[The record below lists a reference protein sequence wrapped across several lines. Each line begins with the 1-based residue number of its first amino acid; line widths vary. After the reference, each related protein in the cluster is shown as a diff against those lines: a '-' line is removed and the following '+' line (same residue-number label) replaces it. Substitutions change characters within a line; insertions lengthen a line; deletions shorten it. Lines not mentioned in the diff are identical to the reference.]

1 MNYQAHT
8 QIAHLKRYLKL
19 FFSKE
24 RKGWL
29 KILRFYNVYI
39 PLGIVCTIG
48 LAIYINP
55 LPPTTAY
62 LAIGQDGSSYQEISK
77 NFKTYFNKNSI
88 NLELIS
94 TSGLSEGLK
103 GLHNVDSKINASF
116 LTVGVAGENDYP
128 GLVSLGSVQFAPIW
142 IFYKGA
148 EIETNDPFMYF
159 STKKIS
165 IGSPGEVTNNLYR
178 KLNLIGG
185 HQTIKN
191 ILELPHKDGANALQQ
206 GKIDALFIVDGIQ
219 SETVKSLLKDSN
231 IKVMNFPL
239 ADAYLKK
246 LPFLQKLTI
255 PKGSR
260 SIEKVDP
267 PHDITILA
275 STTNLL
281 VEKDMHR
288 AIQWAF
294 LLAAK
299 ENNRDSNAFFSSPG
313 FFPKD
318 IDRSFQLS
326 PIAERFYKN
335 GVPTIFSYMPIW
347 VASLLDSMWIYILAL
362 IAVIF
367 PVIRLIEAARLYPSE
382 GLMNKTFINLRI
394 LDEAI
399 VEATSKKEIDEI
411 LQEIQRCEE
420 NILVLYL
427 YGKNSR
433 FYFNL
438 KNALA
443 GVKRD
448 AQAKLISLGI

>member
-260 SIEKVDP
+260 NIEKVEP

-367 PVIRLIEAARLYPSE
+367 PIIRLIEAARLYPSE

-399 VEATSKKEIDEI
+399 VEATSKKEVDEI

>member
-1 MNYQAHT
+1 MNFHAHT
-8 QIAHLKRYLKL
+8 QVEHLKRYLKI
-19 FFSKE
+19 FFQKE
-24 RKGWL
+24 KKGWL
-29 KILRFYNVYI
+29 KILLFYNIYI
-39 PLGIVCTIG
+39 PIGILCIIG

-55 LPPTTAY
+55 LPPKTAY
-62 LAIGQDGSSYQEISK
+62 LAIGQDGSSYQRISNNFEEFFKK
-77 NFKTYFNKNSI
+77 NNIK
-88 NLELIS
+88 LELIS
-94 TSGLSEGLK
+94 TNGLGEGLK
-103 GLHNVDSKINASF
+103 GLQAIESNINASF
-116 LTVGVAGENDYP
+116 LTVGFASGKDYP
-128 GLVSLGSVQFAPIW
+128 DLVSLGSVQFSPIW
-142 IFYKGA
+142 IFYKGS
-148 EIETNDPFMYF
+148 EIQTNDPFHYF
-159 STKKIS
+159 SNKKIS
-165 IGSPGEVTNNLYR
+165 IGLPGEATNTLYR
-178 KLNLIGG
+178 KLSQISDV
-185 HQTIKN
+185 HPVKN
-191 ILELPHKDGANALQQ
+191 VIELSHKDGAHALQE

-219 SETVKSLLKDSN
+219 SETVKGLLKDTK
-231 IKVMNFPL
+231 IKIMNFSL
-239 ADAYLKK
+239 ADAYIKK
-246 LPFLQKLTI
+246 LPLLQKLTI

-260 SIEKVDP
+260 SIEKVEP

-281 VEKDMHR
+281 VEKDTHR

-299 ENNRDSNAFFSSPG
+299 ENNRDSNVFFSSPG

-335 GVPTIFSYMPIW
+335 GIPTIFSYMPIW

-382 GLMNKTFINLRI
+382 GLMNKAFMNLRI

-399 VEATSKKEIDEI
+399 NKATSKKEIDEI

-448 AQAKLISLGI
+448 AQASLISLGI